1 MKKALFAILFLF
13 VTINIFAQEESKD
26 KENKSNLSATSD
38 KLEQDLKQL
47 GQDLAEGM
55 TLFGNWIKGQAE
67 SVTADIVVEQIKL
80 GVVLEKDEKNKLVK
94 ILSPDGKESIFAITE
109 ETQIKIQDTIEG
121 IQNPFVGGKNS
132 KYSKLKEG
140 DWVQIAYEIKNL
152 VKSILPESDSA
163 EIIANK
169 IDILR

>member
-13 VTINIFAQEESKD
+13 VTINIFTQEESKD

-80 GVVLEKDEKNKLVK
+80 G
-94 ILSPDGKESIFAITE
+94 
-109 ETQIKIQDTIEG
+109 
-121 IQNPFVGGKNS
+121 
-132 KYSKLKEG
+132 
-140 DWVQIAYEIKNL
+140 EI
-152 VKSILPESDSA
+152 
-163 EIIANK
+163 
-169 IDILR
+169 